1 MKDREPIQVTAGEAE
16 GEYHIR
22 FPRKYHDMLEGY
34 ARRRH
39 ADLPDAIAERLLR
52 AGRRLAGW
60 RVHATRSASSGCS
73 SR

>member
-39 ADLPDAIAERLLR
+39 ADLPDAIAIILR
-52 AGRRLAGW
+52 WTLQREDEDD
-60 RVHATRSASSGCS
+60 
-73 SR
+73 